1 MSSRRGAIAFAAVAA
16 LAAAIGIGCYGF
28 GLVHGLELG
37 SVDTRF
43 SVRGD
48 QEPPPELAIV
58 GIDDDTFSELKLQWP
73 FPRRLHAKVIDQLVK
88 DGAKAI
94 AFDVQF
100 TEATDPRDDNALVE
114 AVHRAGNVV
123 LATSEVSGQGK
134 HAIFGGNAVL
144 RRIGA
149 RAGNTVYIP
158 DSDGTVRRFPY
169 ALQNLESFAVA
180 SAEVAKG
187 EFIEED
193 GFDAP
198 DGGAWIDYAGPP
210 RTFPT
215 YSYVDVLYGRVNPD
229 RFRDKIVVVG
239 ATSPVLQDVKQTP
252 YGGELMSGSEVQA
265 NAIATV
271 LDDVPLRSAPGWLN
285 IALILLLAAIG
296 PLAGF
301 LMRPVMALILAL
313 GSALVFVAISQLAF
327 NTGTIVAVVC
337 PLLALVVGAV
347 GTLAVHYLLAAFERQ
362 RVRFTFS
369 RFVPEDVVDQVLSEG
384 EGELQLGGVRREST
398 VLFSD
403 LRGFTSYSE
412 AREPGE
418 VVEVLNVYL
427 GEMTDA
433 IMDHGGT
440 LVSYI
445 GDGIMAVFG
454 APLEQ
459 DDHADRAIAAA
470 QEMLEVRLPSF
481 CRWMQES
488 GHGEGFQMGIGLNSG
503 DVMSGQVGSERR
515 REYTTIGDTTNTAS
529 RLEGMTKG
537 TPHSV
542 FISDSTKE
550 ARVRPEP
557 ELVDVGE
564 LEVRGREMPLQVWSL
579 PNGRPAGAE
588 A

>member
-1 MSSRRGAIAFAAVAA
+1 MPQSPPSRRRSASAATGSAS
-16 LAAAIGIGCYGF
+16 L
-28 GLVHGLELG
+28 HGLELG

-48 QEPPPELAIV
+48 QEPSPELAVV

-73 FPRRLHAKVIDQLVK
+73 FPRRLHAKVIDQLVE

-123 LATSEVSGQGK
+123 LATSEVSAQGK

-144 RRIGA
+144 RQIGA

-187 EFIEED
+187 EFIEDD

-210 RTFPT
+210 KTIPT

-229 RFRDKIVVVG
+229 RFKDKIVVVG

-271 LDDVPLRSAPGWLN
+271 LDGVPLRSAPGWLN

-313 GSALVFVAISQLAF
+313 GSALVFVAICQLAF

-579 PNGRPAGAE
+579 PNGSPAGAG

>member
-16 LAAAIGIGCYGF
+16 VAAAIGIGCYGF
-28 GLVHGLELG
+28 GLLHGLELG

-48 QEPPPELAIV
+48 QEPSPELAIV

-73 FPRRLHAKVIDQLVK
+73 FPRRLHAEVIDQLVA

-114 AVHRAGNVV
+114 AVHRAGDVV
-123 LATSEVSGQGK
+123 LATSEVSAQGK

-180 SAEVAKG
+180 SAEVANG
-187 EFIEED
+187 EFVEDD
-193 GFDAP
+193 GFDGG
-198 DGGAWIDYAGPP
+198 DGAWIDYAGPP
-210 RTFPT
+210 KTIPT

-229 RFRDKIVVVG
+229 RFKDKIVVVG

-252 YGGELMSGSEVQA
+252 FGGELMSGAEVQA

-271 LDDVPLRSAPGWLN
+271 LDGVPLRSGPGWLN

-301 LMRPVMALILAL
+301 FMRPVMALVLAL
-313 GSALVFVAISQLAF
+313 VSGLVFVAICQLAF

-542 FISDSTKE
+542 FISDSTKQ
-550 ARVRPEP
+550 ARMRPEP
-557 ELVDVGE
+557 ELINVGE

-579 PNGRPAGAE
+579 PNGRPAGAG

>member
-1 MSSRRGAIAFAAVAA
+1 MSSRRGVVAFAAVAA
-16 LAAAIGIGCYGF
+16 VAAAIGIGCYAG
-28 GLVHGLELG
+28 GLLHGLELG

-48 QEPPPELAIV
+48 QEPSPEVAVV
-58 GIDDDTFSELKLQWP
+58 GIDDKTFSELALHWP
-73 FPRRLHAKVIDQLVK
+73 FPRRFHARLINRLAK

-94 AFDVQF
+94 AYDIQF
-100 TEATDPRDDNALVE
+100 TEASNPREDNELVE
-114 AVHRAGNVV
+114 AVQRAGDVV
-123 LATSEVSGQGK
+123 LATSEVSSQGK
-134 HAIFGGNAVL
+134 HRIFGGNAVL

-149 RAGNTVYIP
+149 RAGNTLYVP
-158 DSDGTVRRFPY
+158 DSDGTVRQIPY

-180 SAEVAKG
+180 AAEVGKG
-187 EFIEED
+187 EFIEDD
-193 GFDAP
+193 GFESNE
-198 DGGAWIDYAGPP
+198 AWIDYAGPP
-210 RTFPT
+210 QTIPT

-229 RFRDKIVVVG
+229 LLKGKIVVVG

-252 YGGELMSGSEVQA
+252 YGGELMPGAEVQA

-271 LDDVPLRSAPGWLN
+271 LDGIPLRSAPGWLN
-285 IALILLLAAIG
+285 VFLILLLAAIG
-296 PLAGF
+296 PLAGYF
-301 LMRPVMALILAL
+301 LRPVMAIFMSLA
-313 GSALVFVAISQLAF
+313 AAAIFVAVAQLVF
-327 NTGTIVAVVC
+327 NTGWIVAIVC
-337 PLLALVVGAV
+337 PLLALAVGAV
-347 GTLAVHYLLAAFERQ
+347 GTLTVHYLLAAFERQ

-412 AREPGE
+412 SREPSE

-459 DDHADRAIAAA
+459 PDHADRAIAAA
-470 QEMLEVRLPSF
+470 REMLEVRLPAF

-488 GHGEGFQMGIGLNSG
+488 GHGEGFQMGIGLNTG

-537 TPHSV
+537 TEHSV

-550 ARVRPEP
+550 ARVRPEL
-557 ELVDVGE
+557 ELVNVGE

-579 PNGRPAGAE
+579 PERSPAE
-588 A
+588 AEA

>member
-1 MSSRRGAIAFAAVAA
+1 M
-16 LAAAIGIGCYGF
+16 
-28 GLVHGLELG
+28 
-37 SVDTRF
+37 
-43 SVRGD
+43 
-48 QEPPPELAIV
+48 
-58 GIDDDTFSELKLQWP
+58 
-73 FPRRLHAKVIDQLVK
+73 
-88 DGAKAI
+88 
-94 AFDVQF
+94 
-100 TEATDPRDDNALVE
+100 
-114 AVHRAGNVV
+114 
-123 LATSEVSGQGK
+123 
-134 HAIFGGNAVL
+134 
-144 RRIGA
+144 
-149 RAGNTVYIP
+149 
-158 DSDGTVRRFPY
+158 
-169 ALQNLESFAVA
+169 
-180 SAEVAKG
+180 AKG
-187 EFIEED
+187 EFIEDD

-210 RTFPT
+210 KTIPT

-229 RFRDKIVVVG
+229 RFKDKIVVVG

-252 YGGELMSGSEVQA
+252 YGGELMSGAEVQA

-271 LDDVPLRSAPGWLN
+271 LDGVPLRSAPGWLN

-301 LMRPVMALILAL
+301 FMRPVMALILAL
-313 GSALVFVAISQLAF
+313 GSALIFVAICQLAF

-537 TPHSV
+537 TAALGLHLGLDQRGAGP
-542 FISDSTKE
+542 
-550 ARVRPEP
+550 ARSP
-557 ELVDVGE
+557 
-564 LEVRGREMPLQVWSL
+564 S
-579 PNGRPAGAE
+579 
-588 A
+588 

>member
-1 MSSRRGAIAFAAVAA
+1 MSSRRGVVAFAAVAA
-16 LAAAIGIGCYGF
+16 LAAAIGIGCYAG
-28 GLVHGLELG
+28 GLLHGLELG

-48 QEPPPELAIV
+48 QQPSPEVAIV
-58 GIDDDTFSELKLQWP
+58 GIDDNTFSELQLQWP
-73 FPRRLHAKVIDQLVK
+73 FPRKLHAKLIDRLVA
-88 DGAKAI
+88 DGAEAI
-94 AFDVQF
+94 AYDIQF
-100 TEATDPRDDNALVE
+100 TAATNPREDNELID
-114 AVHRAGNVV
+114 AVHRAGDVV
-123 LATSEVSGQGK
+123 LATSEVSAQGK

-144 RRIGA
+144 RQIGA

-158 DSDGTVRRFPY
+158 DSDGTIRRFPY
-169 ALQNLESFAVA
+169 ALQNLESFAVVA
-180 SAEVAKG
+180 AEVG
-187 EFIEED
+187 SDEFVEDD
-193 GFDAP
+193 GFDAE
-198 DGGAWIDYAGPP
+198 GGALIDYAGPP
-210 RTFPT
+210 KTFPT
-215 YSYVDVLYGRVNPD
+215 YSYVDVLYGRVDPELLKG
-229 RFRDKIVVVG
+229 KIVVVG

-252 YGGELMSGSEVQA
+252 YGGELMAGAEVQA

-271 LDDVPLRSAPGWLN
+271 LDGIPLRSGPGWLN
-285 IALILLLAAIG
+285 VFLILLLAAIG

-301 LMRPVMALILAL
+301 FLRPVTAL
-313 GSALVFVAISQLAF
+313 GVAIASALVFVVVVQLAF
-327 NTGTIVAVVC
+327 NTGWVIAVIC
-337 PLLALVVGAV
+337 PLVALGVGAV
-347 GTLAVHYLLAAFERQ
+347 GTLAVHYMLAAFERQ

-369 RFVPEDVVDQVLSEG
+369 RFVPEEVVDQVLSEG

-412 AREPGE
+412 SREPGE

-557 ELVDVGE
+557 ELVNVGE

-579 PNGRPAGAE
+579 PNGRPAGAG

>member
-1 MSSRRGAIAFAAVAA
+1 MASRRGAVAFAAVAA
-16 LAAAIGIGCYGF
+16 LAAAIAIGCYAAGAF
-28 GLVHGLELG
+28 HGLELT

-48 QEPPPELAIV
+48 QEPEQQIAVV
-58 GIDDDTFSELKLQWP
+58 GIDDDTFNELQLQWP
-73 FPRRLHAKVIDQLVK
+73 FPRRLHAKLIDRLSE
-88 DGAKAI
+88 DGAKVI
-94 AFDVQF
+94 AYDIQF
-100 TEATDPRDDNALVE
+100 TEPTVPREDNELVE
-114 AVHRAGNVV
+114 AVQSAGNVV
-123 LATSEVSGQGK
+123 LATAEVSPQGK
-134 HAIFGGNAVL
+134 HRVFGGNAVL

-149 RAGNTVYIP
+149 RAGNTLYIP
-158 DSDGTVRRFPY
+158 DSDGTVRQFPY
-169 ALQNLESFAVA
+169 ALQNLESFAVVA
-180 SAEVAKG
+180 AEAAAD
-187 EFIEED
+187 EFVED
-193 GFDAP
+193 EGFKDNE
-198 DGGAWIDYAGPP
+198 AWIDYAGPP
-210 RTFPT
+210 KTIPT
-215 YSYVDVLYGRVNPD
+215 YSFADVLYGRVNPD
-229 RFRDKIVVVG
+229 RFRDKVVVVG
-239 ATSPVLQDVKQTP
+239 ATSPTLQDVKETP
-252 YGGELMSGSEVQA
+252 FGGELMPGAEVQA

-271 LDDVPLRSAPGWLN
+271 LDGVPLRSAPGWVN
-285 IALILLLAAIG
+285 IALILLLAAVG
-296 PLAGF
+296 PIAGF
-301 LMRPVMALILAL
+301 FMRPVMAL
-313 GSALVFVAISQLAF
+313 FVSVGAAAIFAAAVQLAF
-327 NTGTIVAVVC
+327 NTGWIVAFVC
-337 PLLALVVGAV
+337 PLVALAVGAV

-412 AREPGE
+412 TREPGE

-459 DDHADRAIAAA
+459 ADHADRAIAAA
-470 QEMLEVRLPSF
+470 REMLEVRLPSF

-537 TPHSV
+537 TEHSV
-542 FISDSTKE
+542 FIADSTKQ
-550 ARVRPEP
+550 ARQRAEP
-557 ELVDVGE
+557 TLISVGE

-579 PNGRPAGAE
+579 PDGKPAE
-588 A
+588 AGE

>member
-1 MSSRRGAIAFAAVAA
+1 MAAPGSTTRDRR
-16 LAAAIGIGCYGF
+16 
-28 GLVHGLELG
+28 
-37 SVDTRF
+37 
-43 SVRGD
+43 
-48 QEPPPELAIV
+48 
-58 GIDDDTFSELKLQWP
+58 K
-73 FPRRLHAKVIDQLVK
+73 
-88 DGAKAI
+88 
-94 AFDVQF
+94 
-100 TEATDPRDDNALVE
+100 
-114 AVHRAGNVV
+114 
-123 LATSEVSGQGK
+123 
-134 HAIFGGNAVL
+134 
-144 RRIGA
+144 
-149 RAGNTVYIP
+149 
-158 DSDGTVRRFPY
+158 
-169 ALQNLESFAVA
+169 
-180 SAEVAKG
+180 
-187 EFIEED
+187 
-193 GFDAP
+193 
-198 DGGAWIDYAGPP
+198 
-210 RTFPT
+210 TFPT

-229 RFRDKIVVVG
+229 RFKDKIVVVG

-271 LDDVPLRSAPGWLN
+271 LDGVPLRSAPGWLN
-285 IALILLLAAIG
+285 VALILLLAAIG

-301 LMRPVMALILAL
+301 FMRPVMALILAL
-313 GSALVFVAISQLAF
+313 GSALVFVAICQLAF

-542 FISDSTKE
+542 FISDSTKQ

-557 ELVDVGE
+557 ELVNVGE

-579 PNGRPAGAE
+579 PNGRPAGAG